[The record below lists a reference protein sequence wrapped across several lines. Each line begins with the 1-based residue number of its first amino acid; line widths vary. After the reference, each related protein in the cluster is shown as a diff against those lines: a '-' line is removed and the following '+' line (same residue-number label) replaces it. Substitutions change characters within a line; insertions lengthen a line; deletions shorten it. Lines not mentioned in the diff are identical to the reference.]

1 MHFFLKSAKVFLF
14 VATKPWEDKFL
25 ELETLM
31 HMDKIMS
38 TESEY
43 WSLSNQSIPLWF
55 YQMVIS
61 MGIALTFGFV
71 LILLG
76 SL

>member
-1 MHFFLKSAKVFLF
+1 MNLIQKPIKIFLF
-14 VATKPWEDKFL
+14 NAVKPWEDRL
-25 ELETLM
+25 ESLEKLM

-43 WSLSNQSIPLWF
+43 WSLSNQTIPIWF

-61 MGIALTFGFV
+61 MGLALVFGFT
-71 LILLG
+71 LILCG